1 MRRAMNKGKD
11 RRIFSKTADKTK
23 SVNISGKVTM
33 RGGIRF

>member
-1 MRRAMNKGKD
+1 MRRAMNPRRD
-11 RRIFSKTADKTK
+11 RKVFSKTADKTK